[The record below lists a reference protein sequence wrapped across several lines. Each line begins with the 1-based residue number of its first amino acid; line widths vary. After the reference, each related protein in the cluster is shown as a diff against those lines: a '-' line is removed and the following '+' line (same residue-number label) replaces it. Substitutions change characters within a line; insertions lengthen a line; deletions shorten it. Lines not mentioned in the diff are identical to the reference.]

1 MNRHLSLRARFLLF
15 AVACL
20 LPLLVIVAF
29 FLDRGIE
36 RNTQQLISAEGSLA
50 QVINRQLRTQFKDN
64 ADTFSNLSHQPEIVE
79 MRPSAAGTTLGQ
91 YQTAL
96 PEISGI
102 FLLDANGTLIAQ
114 SGQEPGPILSS
125 QRGLFQQVVSSGST
139 VVTGRFQLDDKT
151 NVILMVFPIMPVS
164 DQEAQN
170 ASATTESA
178 PPAAEADTASTGQSV
193 KPGQVVGAIGAM
205 INTDRLA
212 AMILPYAR
220 GDTDIALVTQNQ
232 VIVGSP
238 KITSNPNQFLR
249 RLSSPISLSLAGE
262 TDTTTYSDNGGT
274 KRLVYYQPLDFDA
287 AQWSIF
293 VTNPTP
299 RSYAQSLIVQSIV
312 ALALAALVIL
322 AMAYFFGEMT
332 ARPLRLLTAQ
342 AAAIRHGQF
351 HHSIESTGASEIHD
365 LADAFAGMAHQIEG
379 QMHGLEESRRER
391 EHQAQEMR
399 ELLRRTLRLQ
409 EDERR
414 RIASEI
420 HDAVSPL
427 ITGALYQARAMQ
439 LGGQSATP
447 EEQAES
453 LASVNQLLE
462 QASKEIHSVIF
473 DLRPPDLDDIGVVAA
488 IRAYIKT
495 IERTGIAAH
504 FEVIGDSPNL
514 TPEVR
519 LGIYRIV
526 QEALH
531 NVVRHA
537 RADDVVVQLEST
549 DELLRVTIRDNGTGF
564 DPTTAV
570 QPTSLGLLSM
580 RERAAAIGASF
591 TIVTRPGGGTVIV
604 IERKSSEDVTMID
617 IDTLLEI
624 EAAHQN
630 GHATSGNGYSGDGN
644 GHALDGVVAEAESVA
659 QTSHNGADHRSVP
672 RTQPA

>member
-1 MNRHLSLRARFLLF
+1 MSRHLSLRARFLLF

-20 LPLLVIVAF
+20 LPLLVVVAF

-36 RNTQQLISAEGSLA
+36 RNTQQLVSAEGSLA

-64 ADTFSNLSHQPEIVE
+64 TETFSNLSHQPEVFE

-102 FLLDANGTLIAQ
+102 FLLDADGTLVAQ
-114 SGQEPGPILSS
+114 SGQQPGPVLTGNSA
-125 QRGLFQQVVSSGST
+125 LFQQVISSGTSI
-139 VVTGRFQLDDKT
+139 VTGRYQLDDKT
-151 NVILMVFPIMPVS
+151 SVILMIFPVMPVS

-170 ASATTESA
+170 ASSTTESV
-178 PPAAEADTASTGQSV
+178 PPAPDAESTSVGNSV
-193 KPGQVVGAIGAM
+193 KPGQVVGVIGAM

-212 AMILPYAR
+212 ATILPYAR
-220 GDTDIALVTQNQ
+220 GDTDIALVTNNQ

-238 KITSNPNQFLR
+238 KITNNPDQFLH
-249 RLSSPISLSLAGE
+249 RLNNPISLSLAGD
-262 TDTTTYSDNGGT
+262 TDRTTYTDNNGT
-274 KRLVYYQPLDFDA
+274 KRLVYFMPLDFDG

-312 ALALAALVIL
+312 ALALAAFVIL
-322 AMAYFFGEMT
+322 AMAFFFGEMT

-351 HHSIESTGASEIHD
+351 RHSIESTGASEIHD
-365 LADAFAGMAHQIEG
+365 LADAFAGMAHQIEA
-379 QMHGLEESRRER
+379 QMHGMDESRQER

-427 ITGALYQARAMQ
+427 ITGALYQARAIQ
-439 LGGQSATP
+439 LGGESSTP
-447 EEQAES
+447 EEQADS

-462 QASKEIHSVIF
+462 QASKELHSVIF

-495 IERTGIAAH
+495 IERTGIAAQ
-504 FEVIGDSPNL
+504 FEVVGDSPNL

-537 RADDVVVQLEST
+537 RADDVVVQLESS
-549 DELLRVTIRDNGTGF
+549 DEVLRVTIRDNGTGF

-591 TIVTRPGGGTVIV
+591 TIVTRPGGGTVIL

-617 IDTLLEI
+617 IDALLES
-624 EAAHQN
+624 EAAHQQSVATN
-630 GHATSGNGYSGDGN
+630 GTGN
-644 GHALDGVVAEAESVA
+644 GHAPDGELSSAAESL
-659 QTSHNGADHRSVP
+659 TSPQRHGADDRSLP
-672 RTQPA
+672 RTLPA

>member
-1 MNRHLSLRARFLLF
+1 MTRHLSLRSRFLLF

-20 LPLLVIVAF
+20 LPLLVIVVF

-36 RNTQQLISAEGSLA
+36 RNTQQLINAEGSLA

-64 ADTFSNLSHQPEIVE
+64 VDAFSNLAHQPEIVE
-79 MRPSAAGTTLGQ
+79 MRPSAAATTLGQ

-96 PEISGI
+96 PGIAGI
-102 FLLDANGTLIAQ
+102 FLIDSQGTLVAQ
-114 SGQEPGPILSS
+114 SGQLPGTILTTNNA
-125 QRGLFQQVVSSGST
+125 LFQQAMSSGST
-139 VVTGRFQLDDKT
+139 VVTGRMPADAKT
-151 NVILMVFPIMPVS
+151 SVVLMIIPVMPLS

-170 ASATTESA
+170 ASSTTESA
-178 PPAAEADTASTGQSV
+178 PAPTGADTTSGGQSI

-212 AMILPYAR
+212 ATILPFAK
-220 GDTDIALVTQNQ
+220 GDTDIALITNNQ
-232 VIVGSP
+232 VIVASP
-238 KITSNPNQFLR
+238 KIIGDQGQFL
-249 RLSSPISLSLAGE
+249 SSLKAPITLSLAGA
-262 TDTTTYSDNGGT
+262 TDNTTYTDIGGT
-274 KRLVYYQPLDFDA
+274 RRLAYYMPLDFDG

-299 RSYAQSLIVQSIV
+299 RSYAQSLVAQSIV
-312 ALALAALVIL
+312 ALALAAIAIL
-322 AMAYFFGEMT
+322 AMAVFFGEMT

-351 HHSIESTGASEIHD
+351 HHSIESSGSSEIRD
-365 LADAFAGMAHQIEG
+365 LADAFTGMAHQIEG

-414 RIASEI
+414 RIAAEI

-427 ITGALYQARAMQ
+427 ITGALYQARAIQ
-439 LGGQSATP
+439 LGGETQSP
-447 EEQAES
+447 DDQAET

-462 QASKEIHSVIF
+462 QASKEIHDVIF

-495 IERTGIAAH
+495 IERTGIAAR
-504 FEVIGDSPNL
+504 FEVVGDSPNL

-537 RADDVVVQLEST
+537 RADDVVVELESAP
-549 DELLRVTIRDNGTGF
+549 EVLRVTIRDNGTGF

-570 QPTSLGLLSM
+570 RPTSLGLLSM
-580 RERAAAIGASF
+580 RERAAAIGATF
-591 TIVTRPGGGTVIV
+591 TIVTRSGGGTAIV
-604 IERKSSEDVTMID
+604 IERPISEDVTTID

-624 EAAHQN
+624 EAAHQ
-630 GHATSGNGYSGDGN
+630 HAIEAASAVESETEADPLADGSSPPARRFMGD
-644 GHALDGVVAEAESVA
+644 ERPI
-659 QTSHNGADHRSVP
+659 T

>member
-1 MNRHLSLRARFLLF
+1 MTRRLSLRARFLLF

-20 LPLLVIVAF
+20 LPLLVVVVF

-64 ADTFSNLSHQPEIVE
+64 VDTFSNLAHQPEIVE
-79 MRPSAAGTTLGQ
+79 MRQSAAETTLGQ

-96 PEISGI
+96 PGISGI
-102 FLLDANGTLIAQ
+102 FLIDSHGTLVAQ
-114 SGQEPGPILSS
+114 SGQLPGPVLTANKA
-125 QRGLFQQVVSSGST
+125 LFQQVMASGSAI
-139 VVTGRFQLDDKT
+139 VTGRMPAGDKT
-151 NVILMVFPIMPVS
+151 DVVLMILPVMPLS

-170 ASATTESA
+170 ASSTTEAA
-178 PPAAEADTASTGQSV
+178 PASPGANTTSGGQSI

-212 AMILPYAR
+212 ATILPFAS
-220 GDTDIALVTQNQ
+220 GETDIALVTNNQ
-232 VIVGSP
+232 VIVASP
-238 KITSNPNQFLR
+238 KIVGNPAQFLY
-249 RLSSPISLSLAGE
+249 RLNAPITLSLAGQ
-262 TDTTTYSDNGGT
+262 TDTTTYTDNTGSR
-274 KRLVYYQPLDFDA
+274 RLAYYMPLDFDG

-299 RSYAQSLIVQSIV
+299 RTYAQSLVAQSIV
-312 ALALAALVIL
+312 ALALAAIVIL
-322 AMAYFFGEMT
+322 AMAVFFGELT

-342 AAAIRHGQF
+342 AAAIRRGQF
-351 HHSIESTGASEIHD
+351 HHSIESSESSGASEIRD
-365 LADAFAGMAHQIEG
+365 LADAFAGMALQIEG
-379 QMHGLEESRRER
+379 QMHGLQESRQERER
-391 EHQAQEMR
+391 QAQEMR

-414 RIASEI
+414 RIAAEI

-427 ITGALYQARAMQ
+427 ITGALYQARSIQ
-439 LGGQSATP
+439 LSGQTQAP
-447 EEQAES
+447 EDQAAS

-462 QASKEIHSVIF
+462 QASKEIHDVIF

-495 IERTGIAAH
+495 IERTGIAAR
-504 FEVIGDSPNL
+504 FEVVGDAPTL

-519 LGIYRIV
+519 LGVYRIV

-537 RADDVVVQLEST
+537 RADDVVVELEST
-549 DELLRVTIRDNGTGF
+549 PQLLRVTIRDNGTGF

-570 QPTSLGLLSM
+570 RPTSLGLLSM
-580 RERAAAIGASF
+580 RERAAAIGATF
-591 TIVTRPGGGTVIV
+591 TIVTRSGGGTAIV
-604 IERKSSEDVTMID
+604 IERPASEDVTTID
-617 IDTLLEI
+617 IETLLEI
-624 EAAHQN
+624 EAAHHQ
-630 GHATSGNGYSGDGN
+630 AD
-644 GHALDGVVAEAESVA
+644 AEA
-659 QTSHNGADHRSVP
+659 ADTPEPASEPAAHDDPATQPRRFPGDERPVT